1 MTRFILL
8 GCECKWSVQLWG
20 KVFKMKTA
28 PVHPPGYWWASLSC
42 VREDHTW
49 EDRQAPSQADA
60 MGHTSLQ
67 PWIATWG
74 LFCEGERKVYLF
86 FFFFCTTFLLQWP
99 FLTSDNTTFFGAFHY
114 LSSLGQRY
122 RKNPPWIQFH
132 IIMSRILRSLQK
144 FHLSP
149 LWWLLPLAENSPVMR
164 LKPATWMTS
173 YFS

>member
-1 MTRFILL
+1 MHIYRWL
-8 GCECKWSVQLWG
+8 GCECKLSVQFWG

-28 PVHPPGYWWASLSC
+28 PVQPPGYGWASLGC

-49 EDRQAPSQADA
+49 EDRQAGWCYVTHQPTALNC
-60 MGHTSLQ
+60 HLRTILWRRKKSL
-67 PWIATWG
+67 P
-74 LFCEGERKVYLF
+74 FS
-86 FFFFCTTFLLQWP
+86 CTTFLLQWP
-99 FLTSDNTTFFGAFHY
+99 FLPYDNTTFFGAFHY
-114 LSSLGQRY
+114 LSFLGQRY

-132 IIMSRILRSLQK
+132 IIMKRILRSLQK